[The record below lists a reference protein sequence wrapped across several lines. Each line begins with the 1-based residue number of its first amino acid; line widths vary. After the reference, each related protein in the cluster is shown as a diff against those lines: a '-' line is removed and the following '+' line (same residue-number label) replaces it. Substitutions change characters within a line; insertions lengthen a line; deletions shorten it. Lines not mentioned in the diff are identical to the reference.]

1 MKKIVIL
8 FLIWVSLSN
17 LRAQI
22 ISPDII
28 TSGGDFYS
36 SSTAM
41 LSFSEGVVI
50 EESFLPSANSI
61 QNTGTVPD
69 PIKIYPNPATTNLT
83 IETLQKSEI
92 GILNMEGQLIKCIGA
107 DENHTDIDI
116 SAFPVGM
123 YIVKIV
129 GEKGMQVG
137 KVIKE

>member
-1 MKKIVIL
+1 MNKIVI
-8 FLIWVSLSN
+8 FIVICFSLSK
-17 LRAQI
+17 LQAQI
-22 ISPDII
+22 ISPEII

-36 SSTAM
+36 NSTAM

-61 QNTGTVPD
+61 HNTGIVPD

-92 GILNMEGQLIKCIGA
+92 GILNIEGQLIKCIGA

-123 YIVKIV
+123 YIVKV
-129 GEKGMQVG
+129 TTEKGIAAKKFV
-137 KVIKE
+137 KE